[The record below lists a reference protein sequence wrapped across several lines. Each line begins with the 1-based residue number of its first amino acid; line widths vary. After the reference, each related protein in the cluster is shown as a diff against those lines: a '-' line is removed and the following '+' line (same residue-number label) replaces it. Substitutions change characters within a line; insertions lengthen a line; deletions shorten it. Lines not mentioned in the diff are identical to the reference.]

1 MPSHVKSPSVASSS
15 SFLLAVGA
23 LAGAF
28 GCKGD
33 DGLPD
38 VAACPGLTCP
48 ERGIAE
54 GNFAISGLVGM
65 DGFFAAVVNVRS
77 AAANVSGS
85 MRAELEGMARGL
97 GLADVEMLS
106 TEELGAMVAAGIE
119 AKISAN
125 LSGGLTIEFRPPK
138 CEADLEVTA
147 KAAAECDVEAD
158 PGSIEAKCEGTCE
171 VSAEVAA
178 ECSAMGTLSCSGQ
191 APNFAC
197 EGTCSGS
204 CQLEVA
210 AACEGSCNGQR
221 EGECSACAGGACDNQ
236 GGVVANCAGSCSGM
250 CSGECKLEAGGS
262 CSGRCEGSCEY
273 TPPSGMCEAN
283 ATAKCDVSAMAE
295 AKCEGKCEGNVT
307 PPMVKAKCSAQV
319 EAKAKAEVVCTPPA
333 LSVAF
338 QFKPD
343 LGADAQAEFKAWLDG
358 FEGRF
363 AAMLAVRSKGEFVLD
378 AAGGLVAASVDEV
391 PASIEAVLEAELEL
405 KTALGLAC
413 SLGELPSV
421 PMVLAEATQD
431 LEASVSAFAKVS
443 AAVGA

>member
-1 MPSHVKSPSVASSS
+1 
-15 SFLLAVGA
+15 
-23 LAGAF
+23 
-28 GCKGD
+28 
-33 DGLPD
+33 
-38 VAACPGLTCP
+38 
-48 ERGIAE
+48 
-54 GNFAISGLVGM
+54 
-65 DGFFAAVVNVRS
+65 
-77 AAANVSGS
+77 
-85 MRAELEGMARGL
+85 
-97 GLADVEMLS
+97 
-106 TEELGAMVAAGIE
+106 
-119 AKISAN
+119 
-125 LSGGLTIEFRPPK
+125 
-138 CEADLEVTA
+138 
-147 KAAAECDVEAD
+147 
-158 PGSIEAKCEGTCE
+158 
-171 VSAEVAA
+171 
-178 ECSAMGTLSCSGQ
+178 
-191 APNFAC
+191 
-197 EGTCSGS
+197 
-204 CQLEVA
+204 
-210 AACEGSCNGQR
+210 
-221 EGECSACAGGACDNQ
+221 
-236 GGVVANCAGSCSGM
+236 
-250 CSGECKLEAGGS
+250 
-262 CSGRCEGSCEY
+262 
-273 TPPSGMCEAN
+273 MCEAN

-307 PPMVKAKCSAQV
+307 PPMVKAECSAQV